1 MWKLVA
7 KKEIVQGDM
16 IALVHKNK
24 VVLEGIYLKDSSGNS
39 CVYSDNSI
47 TPLPNTRLKFESS
60 DVFEDGGEYFKN
72 SFTIYGEEDPDYE
85 FYKWE
90 SIPVKFDLNAFR
102 GN

>member
-24 VVLEGIYLKDSSGNS
+24 VVSEGKVYLSVD
-39 CVYSDNSI
+39 
-47 TPLPNTRLKFESS
+47 
-60 DVFEDGGEYFKN
+60 GEYL
-72 SFTIYGEEDPDYE
+72 GDPDYE